1 MFRRLTQRLP
11 PRRRKLEPKQGDCG
25 KTEELDEALCRFAEA
40 YGDQTERGHAA
51 LVKAIKVGKVA
62 AAEGV

>member
-1 MFRRLTQRLP
+1 
-11 PRRRKLEPKQGDCG
+11 LEPKQGHCG

-62 AAEGV
+62 AVEGV

>member
-1 MFRRLTQRLP
+1 MARPKSSTRLFA
-11 PRRRKLEPKQGDCG
+11 DS
-25 KTEELDEALCRFAEA
+25 AEA